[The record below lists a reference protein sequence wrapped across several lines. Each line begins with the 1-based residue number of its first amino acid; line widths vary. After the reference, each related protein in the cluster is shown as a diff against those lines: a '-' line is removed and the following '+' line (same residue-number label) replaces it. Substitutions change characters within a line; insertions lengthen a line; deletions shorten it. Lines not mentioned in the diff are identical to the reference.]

1 MCGIVGYVGTENAVS
16 YLVNGLKKLEYR
28 GYDSSGIIVGKIEN
42 GEPKFYLYKKAGKLT
57 QLVGVLPKELA
68 GTWGIGHTRWATHGM
83 VTDQNAHPFYSQNKK
98 IAVVHNGIIENF
110 QNLRAT
116 LQSSGVTFTS
126 ETDSEVVPNLVEK
139 YYKGDLLS
147 AVQNALNE
155 VIGTYALAITS
166 IDEPNKIVVAK
177 RGGPLVIGIADGA
190 YYIASDVNA
199 IVGNTTRV
207 IYLEDGDIVEIT
219 PNGLKFPSI
228 QNNDYAKRVEE
239 ITINANETEKCGFDT
254 YMEKEI
260 NEQPE
265 SIERAFAG
273 RLDMENSTAKL
284 SGYEDDIFKRTKK
297 ITAMSAGTSY
307 YASMFGSLL
316 FEQYARIPSGAEFSS
331 ELRYKNP
338 IVNQDDVYLAV
349 SQSGETADTIYAMK
363 EIHEK
368 GGKVFGICN
377 VVSSTIAR
385 QTDGGAFIH
394 AGPEIAVASTKAFSN
409 TLIIYYLLALKF
421 ARQRGMSKEDGATF
435 IKRIMEQPRLVKA
448 ALQNSEK
455 IHALAKKYCNAKD
468 FLFLG
473 RGLMY
478 PIALEGALKLKEISY
493 IHAEAFAAG
502 EIKHGPIA
510 LVNEGTP
517 SVFLVPDDFLRE
529 KVISNIKEIKARK
542 GPVIAIG
549 TEGDTE
555 LESIVDD
562 FIAVPKVENAAFYAL
577 PMVAVCQLF
586 AFYCARELGR
596 DVDQPRNLAKSVTV
610 E

>member
-1 MCGIVGYVGTENAVS
+1 MCGIVGYVGASNSVP
-16 YLVNGLKKLEYR
+16 YLLNGLKKLEYR
-28 GYDSSGIIVGKIEN
+28 GYDSSGIIVGKIEDGN
-42 GEPKFYLYKKAGKLT
+42 PKFYLYKKAGKLN
-57 QLVGVLPKELA
+57 QLVSVLPQELS
-68 GTWGIGHTRWATHGM
+68 GSWGIGHTRWATHGL
-83 VTDQNAHPFYSQNKK
+83 VTDQNAHPFVSMDGK
-98 IAVVHNGIIENF
+98 IGVVHNGIIENF
-110 QNLRAT
+110 IPLRAK
-116 LQSSGVTFTS
+116 LQGEGIKFTS
-126 ETDSEVVPNLVEK
+126 ETDSEVIPNLVAK

-147 AVQNALNE
+147 AVQEALKK
-155 VIGTYALAITS
+155 VVGTYALAITS
-166 IDEPNKIVVAK
+166 IEEPNKIVVAK
-177 RGGPLVIGIADGA
+177 RGGPLVIGISDGA
-190 YYIASDVNA
+190 YYVASDINA
-199 IVGNTTRV
+199 IVGNTSRV
-207 IYLEDGDIVEIT
+207 IYLEDGDVVEVT
-219 PNGLKFPSI
+219 AGGLKFPNI
-228 QNNDYAKRVEE
+228 QDNDYSERVEDV
-239 ITINANETEKCGFDT
+239 TINASDVEKCGYET

-273 RLDMENSTAKL
+273 RIDLENGTAKM
-284 SGYEDDIFKRTKK
+284 SGFEGDIFKRTKK
-297 ITAMSAGTSY
+297 IVAMSAGTSW
-307 YASMFGSLL
+307 YASYYGGLL
-316 FEQYARIPSGAEFSS
+316 FEQIARIPSSAEFSS

-338 IVNQDDVYLAV
+338 IVDENDVYLAV
-349 SQSGETADTIYAMK
+349 SQSGETADTIEAMK

-385 QTDGGAFIH
+385 ISDGGAFIH

-409 TLIIYYLLALKF
+409 TLIVYYLLALKF
-421 ARQRGMSKEDGATF
+421 ARQRGMSRDEGAKY
-435 IKRIMEQPRLVKA
+435 IQLLMQQPRLVKE
-448 ALQNSEK
+448 ALKNNKKVHE
-455 IHALAKKYCNAKD
+455 IAKKYCRCND

-478 PIALEGALKLKEISY
+478 PIAMEGALKLKEISY
-493 IHAEAFAAG
+493 IHAEAFASG

-510 LVNEGTP
+510 LVNENTP

-549 TEGDTE
+549 VEGDKE
-555 LESIVDD
+555 VEAIVDD
-562 FIAVPKVENAAFYAL
+562 FIAVPKVENPIFYAL

-586 AFYCARELGR
+586 AFHCARELGR

>member
-1 MCGIVGYVGTENAVS
+1 MCGIVGYVGLDNAVP

-28 GYDSSGIIVGKIEN
+28 GYDSSGIVVGKLEN
-42 GEPKFYLYKKAGKLT
+42 GEPKFYLYKKAGKLEK
-57 QLVGVLPKELA
+57 LVGVLPKELS
-68 GTWGIGHTRWATHGM
+68 GSWGIGHTRWATHGM
-83 VTDQNAHPFYSQNKK
+83 VTDQNAHPFLSNNGK

-110 QNLRAT
+110 LPLRSA
-116 LQSSGVTFTS
+116 LQKEGVKFDS
-126 ETDSEVVPNLVEK
+126 ETDSEVIPNLVAK
-139 YYKGDLLS
+139 YYKGNLLE
-147 AVQNALNE
+147 AVQAALNN
-155 VIGTYALAITS
+155 VVGTYALAITC

-177 RGGPLVIGIADGA
+177 RGGPLVVGISDGA

-199 IVGNTTRV
+199 IVGNTSRV
-207 IYLEDGDIVEIT
+207 IYLEDGDVVEVT
-219 PNGLKFPSI
+219 PQGLKFPNI
-228 QNNDYAKRVEE
+228 ENNDYSKRVEE
-239 ITINANETEKCGFDT
+239 ISINAAETEKCGYDT

-260 NEQPE
+260 NEQPD
-265 SIERAFAG
+265 SISRAFAG
-273 RLDMENSTAKL
+273 RIDFEASTAKL
-284 SGYEDDIFKRTKK
+284 SGYEDDIFKRTNK

-307 YASMFGSLL
+307 YASLFGGLL
-316 FEQYARIPSGAEFSS
+316 IEQYARIPCSSEFSS

-338 IVNQDDVYLAV
+338 IVNKDDVFLAI
-349 SQSGETADTIYAMK
+349 SQSGETADTLYAMR

-377 VVSSTIAR
+377 VVSSSIAR
-385 QTDGGAFIH
+385 ESDGGAFIH

-421 ARQRGMSKEDGATF
+421 ARQREMSKEDGAKYVKHIT
-435 IKRIMEQPRLVKA
+435 ELPRLVTETLK
-448 ALQNSEK
+448 NSSAIKK
-455 IHALAKKYCNAKD
+455 IAKKYAHCKD
-468 FLFLG
+468 FLYLG

-493 IHAEAFAAG
+493 VHAEAFAAG

-510 LVNEGTP
+510 LVNEHTP

-529 KVISNIKEIKARK
+529 KVISGIKEIKSRK

-549 TEGDTE
+549 VEGDKE
-555 LESIVDD
+555 LESIVDE
-562 FIAVPKVENAAFYAL
+562 FIPVPKIENPAFYAI
-577 PMVAVCQLF
+577 PMIVVCQLF
-586 AFYCARELGR
+586 AFYVAQELNC